1 VSTNSPSTPDNAAVS
16 RDDNQP
22 TKSAVPAGDV
32 VAVRVVRILAGIVV
46 VLMGFRF
53 LLALLAANPYNGF
66 VHSIYSITWPLV
78 SPFYGMFG
86 YTAAYTPRLEV
97 FTLFGIVVYA
107 LVAWGLMAVLRIRR
121 PENA

>member
-1 VSTNSPSTPDNAAVS
+1 VSTDSQPGPDDPVATRSSHGPA
-16 RDDNQP
+16 R
-22 TKSAVPAGDV
+22 TAVPTGDV
-32 VAVRVVRILAGIVV
+32 VAVRVVRILAGIVL

-53 LLALLAANPYNGF
+53 VLALLAANPYNGF

-97 FTLFGIVVYA
+97 FTLFGMAVYA